1 MILLCYWEMS
11 FYAFGCH
18 GIVNITV
25 AMSLWKSVDG
35 LTSTSVPHER
45 RCDGFLCR
53 STNCSTLPNMEWFQ
67 VAPALPQSST
77 SQRKTCYVVWFSK
90 KRQKRRAGLIRK
102 CWSPALLSLTSEY
115 LIIYSASVSKPPKS
129 FFFLKVQEKRCC
141 VPRECCRSR
150 MLLNWELGYL
160 YCKEVLRTLTLS
172 RFSVYSTFFLF
183 VFFLIEMWLQP
194 CRLAWWS
201 VVWTFAALIKVTML
215 EQCSLPD
222 WFVNSRA
229 HLWPRISFVM
239 IRHLTATELYT
250 SAGISATADDG
261 FLFVRHWKVL
271 QKAAATKSLHPFH
284 KPTPTFVVYSWNVF
298 AVTCISCG

>member
-1 MILLCYWEMS
+1 MASPQLLC
-11 FYAFGCH
+11 
-18 GIVNITV
+18 
-25 AMSLWKSVDG
+25 
-35 LTSTSVPHER
+35 LTSGAVMVSCAGVRIVQHCQTWNGSR
-45 RCDGFLCR
+45 LLLLCLNPVQVR
-53 STNCSTLPNMEWFQ
+53 GRHVMWFDSPKKDKSAELAWFANAGRQLFCPWPQNISLFTLLQ
-67 VAPALPQSST
+67 
-77 SQRKTCYVVWFSK
+77 
-90 KRQKRRAGLIRK
+90 
-102 CWSPALLSLTSEY
+102 
-115 LIIYSASVSKPPKS
+115 SASHQNL
-129 FFFLKVQEKRCC
+129 FFFLKVQEKWCC

-229 HLWPRISFVM
+229 QLWPRISFVM

-284 KPTPTFVVYSWNVF
+284 KPMPTFVVYSWNVF